1 MNIKYSY
8 EKLQTLYKI
17 VKGELTAPLLK
28 YKAIEEFK
36 LWAANNVNKKL
47 IYPYNHESRETL
59 KHKNKVNSFLVK
71 LLTCI
76 SDAEILQAKAE
87 IEKQR
92 FAYKAELAAKIKALD
107 KQKKEVR
114 KQTEKQLKEKIAELK
129 SENKRLLNVIMKF
142 HHKI

>member
-17 VKGELTAPLLK
+17 VKGELTAPLTK

-36 LWAANNVNKKL
+36 VFVDNLNKSTIEP
-47 IYPYNHESRETL
+47 IYYKSKERL
-59 KHKNKVNSFLVK
+59 QHKNKVNKLLVK

-92 FAYKAELAAKIKALD
+92 LIYKAELAAKIKALD
-107 KQKKEVR
+107 KQKVEKR
-114 KQTEKQLKEKIAELK
+114 KQTEKQLKEEIAELK
-129 SENKRLLNVIMKF
+129 SENKRLLQVIMKF